1 MNMLERMNDWC
12 RRFMDNLCRYDDLI
26 TFCFFALMISLLV
39 FVVIIA
45 ILGMTSTIYCG
56 VIR

>member
-1 MNMLERMNDWC
+1 
-12 RRFMDNLCRYDDLI
+12 MDKLYCYDDII
-26 TFCFFALMISLLV
+26 TFCFFTLMISLLV

-45 ILGMTSTIYCG
+45 ILGMTNTIYCG